1 MWLAVH
7 LCKHIALLKE
17 CIILVQIYKH
27 RTPPEWKIS
36 NQAPRTKHKAQRPK
50 YKDQRPSSFYTNN
63 LLDLSDNFNQVFL
76 VFHYRLN

>member
-36 NQAPRTKHKAQRPK
+36 NQAPSTKHKDQSPK
-50 YKDQRPSSFYTNN
+50 TKGRSSFYTDN

-76 VFHYRLN
+76 VLHYRFN